1 MDRSLLGFHR
11 PHGQLDC
18 NSLSEKY
25 EAQTL
30 ALTMYASRKV
40 SYEGY
45 ISNALF

>member
-1 MDRSLLGFHR
+1 MPTVHR
-11 PHGQLDC
+11 QLDC
-18 NSLSEKY
+18 NRPIEEY

-30 ALTMYASRKV
+30 ALTIYASRKI